1 MRDRLVCAGIK
12 PVMQFSSHINIT
24 GGALRRW
31 FFAQCFDSV
40 AVGALWWLGLD
51 YLHVPWAPFWVILAA
66 LLQFIPHFGP
76 LMAVMGPSM
85 VALFAGGFEQ
95 FLYVIILYGGIVVVD
110 GLLLQSVIMRR
121 TARVPI
127 WASLIVPILLSLM
140 FGFWGLLLAAPLL
153 AVIFAYRAH
162 ARRDDAM
169 VPRQTPPGH
178 TITGGQLISPGAAT
192 EHIPPS
198 E

>member
-1 MRDRLVCAGIK
+1 MRC
-12 PVMQFSSHINIT
+12 
-24 GGALRRW
+24 GG
-31 FFAQCFDSV
+31 S
-40 AVGALWWLGLD
+40 GLD
-51 YLHVPWAPFWVILAA
+51 YLHVPWAPFWAILAA
-66 LLQFIPHFGP
+66 ALQFIPHFGP
-76 LMAVMGPSM
+76 VLAVMGPAM

-110 GLLLQSVIMRR
+110 GLLLQPVIMRR

-127 WASLIVPILLSLM
+127 WASLIVPLLLSLI

-162 ARRDDAM
+162 AKRDE
-169 VPRQTPPGH
+169 VSIPRQTPPGKV
-178 TITGGQLISPGAAT
+178 ITGGRLISPGAPTGHA
-192 EHIPPS
+192 PPQ